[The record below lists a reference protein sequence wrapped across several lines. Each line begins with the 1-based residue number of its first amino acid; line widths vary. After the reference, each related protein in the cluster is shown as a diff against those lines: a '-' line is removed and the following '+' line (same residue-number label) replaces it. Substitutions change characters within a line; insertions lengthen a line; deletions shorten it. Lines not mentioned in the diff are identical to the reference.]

1 MPFASRG
8 RHSIHYELLGNEAA
22 PPLLLI
28 MGLALS
34 GRGWGK
40 LADVLSRRFRVV
52 VFDNR
57 GTGRS
62 GKARLGLRMRDL
74 ADDAAAVLDAAG
86 IGKADVFGI
95 SMGGMIAQELALR
108 HPERVRRLALGA
120 TFASY
125 WRSRKPTLGVVLAG
139 LAASLG
145 AASNAAAR
153 ISRLLLSE
161 KFYAADPGRARNLL
175 VEGELAG
182 LRCAFVQMGAIIRH
196 ATQRKLGGI
205 RSPTLVLTGDADRL
219 VPHRNSERLAAS
231 IPVAK
236 LVVFPGAGHAFPFER
251 EEETADALIRHFQP
265 DSP

>member
-1 MPFASRG
+1 MG
-8 RHSIHYELLGNEAA
+8 DEGA

-34 GRGWGK
+34 GRGWGR
-40 LADVLSRRFRVV
+40 LARVLSRRFRVV

-62 GKARLGLRMRDL
+62 GRARLGLRIRDL

-86 IGKADVFGI
+86 IESADVFGI

-108 HPERVRRLALGA
+108 HPGRVRRLALGA

-125 WRSRKPTLGVVLAG
+125 WRSHKAAVRVMLAG

-145 AASNAAAR
+145 RASVAAAR

-161 KFYAADPGRARNLL
+161 KFYAADPTRARDWLL
-175 VEGELAG
+175 EGELAG
-182 LRCAFVQMGAIIRH
+182 FRCAIVQMGAVMGH
-196 ATQRKLGGI
+196 ATQRKLSRI
-205 RSPTLVLTGDADRL
+205 RAPTLVITGDEDRL

-231 IPVAK
+231 IPGAR
-236 LVVFPGAGHAFPFER
+236 LVVLSGAGHAFPFER
-251 EEETADALIRHFQP
+251 EEETAEALIHHFQP
-265 DSP
+265 DAR